1 MPSHL
6 ELRQRS
12 LLSVHLIVIAL
23 SIWLVGI
30 ITYDCLSNI
39 SFISSEGYLRTQL
52 WICLL
57 FEAAIIAE
65 IFLRGKM
72 TAWEWATHIIFMIIC
87 VPYLSIF
94 DRYGVH
100 MSPQWSFIFRFIPMV
115 RAVYA
120 LGIVSGAMSK
130 SWIKGLFFS
139 YLMILVLSLYFGSL
153 MFYIEEH
160 YVNSAV
166 TDYWSALY
174 WAGMDVTTCGSA
186 INAITPT
193 GKVLAVVLAAEGL
206 MLYPVFTVYVTD
218 AVTHAS
224 SGSDDDAS
232 QTSDT
237 ANDAQQAASSAPAP
251 SAKA

>member
-1 MPSHL
+1 MPSHDK
-6 ELRQRS
+6 LRRR
-12 LLSVHLIVIAL
+12 LLLAVHLIVIGL
-23 SIWLVGI
+23 SAWLVGI

-57 FEAAIIAE
+57 FELAIVAE
-65 IFLRGKM
+65 IILRRHL
-72 TAWEWATHIIFMIIC
+72 TAWDWLTHIIFIIIC

-94 DRYGVH
+94 ERYGVH
-100 MSPQWSFIFRFIPMV
+100 LSPQMSFVFRFIPMV

-120 LGIVSGAMSK
+120 LSIVSGAMSK

-166 TDYWSALY
+166 TDFWSAIY
-174 WAGMDVTTCGSA
+174 WACMDVTTCGCA

-218 AVTHAS
+218 AVTHTS
-224 SGSDDDAS
+224 STS
-232 QTSDT
+232 SDT
-237 ANDAQQAASSAPAP
+237 PSTTTTPTPTSAPQ
-251 SAKA
+251 